1 MDSVHITEQVE
12 QTLIA
17 ADMRLFINM
26 LADPRLRPIHGPLA
40 MAMMP
45 FFSAFVLDSYKYVA
59 RKFPEIA
66 KAIAPNREV
75 LAESRLRLKPLE
87 IHGKR
92 FEEILEET
100 DLLARISSGLFAE
113 SHPRFLKPVYR
124 LLQKDLGV
132 FFMDGE
138 VVCTTHLALMNMGV
152 TEETL
157 AKHSLSLDNLGS
169 FMHDI
174 TVDYGSYMASLYWVL
189 VGEYA
194 NTSGVRKDY
203 ELQMRALSKAFRL
216 FPNVEPEEDHK
227 ADDSLSIPYRDFHS
241 EPFYERLTKGQGR
254 EQTAVFILILAAM
267 SQVNIARLL
276 IPTIA
281 KGHFLSALK
290 MRFLSLYHATN
301 TLNRLVNQSR
311 NTSNLMHP
319 EALEH
324 IREALSN
331 ASVRRVRKMKNLR
344 NNFIHYGI
352 HEHVVP
358 HLSENRSLAGLVEAH
373 TGGLPMV
380 NLWDEV
386 SAGLDHVAAALN
398 PLLPNDLAAHA
409 RVDLSG

>member
-1 MDSVHITEQVE
+1 MHITEQVE
-12 QTLIA
+12 KTLIA
-17 ADMRLFINM
+17 ADLRLFLNM
-26 LADPRLRPIHGPLA
+26 LTDPRLRPIHGTLT

-45 FFSAFVLDSYKYVA
+45 FFSAFVLDSYKYVE
-59 RKFPEIA
+59 RKLPKIA
-66 KAIAPNREV
+66 KAIAPNKEV
-75 LAESRLRLKPLE
+75 LVESRLRLKPLE

-92 FEEILEET
+92 FDEILEDT
-100 DLLARISSGLFAE
+100 DRLARINSGWFAD
-113 SHPRFLKPVYR
+113 SHPRFLKPLYR
-124 LLQKDLGV
+124 LVQKDLGV

-138 VVCTTHLALMNMGV
+138 VICTTHLALMNTGV

-157 AKHSLSLDNLGS
+157 AKHFLSLDNLGS

-174 TVDYGSYMASLYWVL
+174 AVDYGSYMANLYWVL

-203 ELQMRALSKAFRL
+203 EQQMRALSKEFTS
-216 FPNVEPEEDHK
+216 FPKVEHKDHYRV
-227 ADDSLSIPYRDFHS
+227 DDLLSTPYRDFHS
-241 EPFYERLTKGQGR
+241 ESFYARLSKKQGR

-267 SQVNIARLL
+267 SQVNIARVL

-290 MRFLSLYHATN
+290 MRFLSLYHAVH
-301 TLNRLVNQSR
+301 TLNKLGNQSR
-311 NTSNLMHP
+311 NTPNLMHP

-324 IREALSN
+324 IGVALSN
-331 ASVRRVRKMKNLR
+331 PSVRRVRKMKNLR

-358 HLSENRSLAGLVEAH
+358 RLSENRSLAGLVEAH
-373 TGGLPMV
+373 TGGLSMV

-386 SAGLDHVAAALN
+386 SAGLDHVAAALS
-398 PLLPNDLAAHA
+398 PLLPTDLAAHA